1 MRKRGYEV
9 LLLFTYIA
17 MAAVFVYLN
26 FFTDTQAGDLTNIIV
41 NLVMFI
47 LVAMILISA
56 CARGLL
62 PTSRMTADLIMVTMK
77 IENDARNSHRFL
89 WEKYREDKEE
99 LFTSNILRRQYQD
112 YRFELE
118 RIIHADK
125 TYYKC
130 DIEDYIGMD
139 LVDSVIHRERLNQ
152 VAGVMTG
159 LGILGTFIGLSLGLQ
174 SFNTG
179 TTAEIT
185 NSIEPLMEGIK
196 VAFHTSIYGMVFSL
210 VFNYVYKRRLDDAEN
225 AVRDFLSAYRKY
237 VMPDTATD
245 GFNRLMELQRQQTE
259 AIIGISDTLGTQL
272 AKGLKD
278 LLEPQ
283 FDRFDRTIESFA
295 TMATRSQMKQLAR
308 VVDAFLEEMNRSLG
322 DSFTKLSEKVD
333 STLVM
338 QEANERQMQEFY
350 EKSIGTADNLN
361 TVVAQTQSIAAQ
373 TQTVA
378 DSMKSYAD
386 NVTALERDIRAT
398 LGYLQKL
405 IEAIPDEVNETFNI
419 INDNLQIVETH
430 FKNTIEDINNTVTR
444 VPETV
449 DYSYQNIE
457 QALDRVRAALDELK
471 DTLQNAASD
480 DDKW

>member
-9 LLLFTYIA
+9 LLLITYIA

-89 WEKYREDKEE
+89 WEKYREEKEE

-159 LGILGTFIGLSLGLQ
+159 LGILGTFIGL
-174 SFNTG
+174 
-179 TTAEIT
+179 
-185 NSIEPLMEGIK
+185 
-196 VAFHTSIYGMVFSL
+196 
-210 VFNYVYKRRLDDAEN
+210 
-225 AVRDFLSAYRKY
+225 
-237 VMPDTATD
+237 
-245 GFNRLMELQRQQTE
+245 
-259 AIIGISDTLGTQL
+259 
-272 AKGLKD
+272 
-278 LLEPQ
+278 
-283 FDRFDRTIESFA
+283 
-295 TMATRSQMKQLAR
+295 
-308 VVDAFLEEMNRSLG
+308 
-322 DSFTKLSEKVD
+322 
-333 STLVM
+333 
-338 QEANERQMQEFY
+338 
-350 EKSIGTADNLN
+350 
-361 TVVAQTQSIAAQ
+361 
-373 TQTVA
+373 
-378 DSMKSYAD
+378 
-386 NVTALERDIRAT
+386 
-398 LGYLQKL
+398 
-405 IEAIPDEVNETFNI
+405 
-419 INDNLQIVETH
+419 
-430 FKNTIEDINNTVTR
+430 
-444 VPETV
+444 
-449 DYSYQNIE
+449 
-457 QALDRVRAALDELK
+457 
-471 DTLQNAASD
+471 
-480 DDKW
+480 

>member
-9 LLLFTYIA
+9 LLLITYIA
-17 MAAVFVYLN
+17 MAGVFVYLN
-26 FFTDTQAGDLTNIIV
+26 FFTNTQAGNLTNIIV

-47 LVAMILISA
+47 LVALILLSSCIK
-56 CARGLL
+56 GLL
-62 PTSRMTADLIMVTMK
+62 PTSRMTADLIQVTDK
-77 IENDARNSHRFL
+77 IEDDARNSHRFL

-99 LFTSNILRRQYQD
+99 LFTSNILRKKYQD

-130 DIEDYIGMD
+130 DIEDYIGFD

-185 NSIEPLMEGIK
+185 GSIEPLMEGIK

-210 VFNYVYKRRLDDAEN
+210 VFNYVYKKRLDDAEN

-259 AIIGISDTLGTQL
+259 AIVGISDTLVNQL
-272 AKGLKD
+272 AKGLQE

-283 FDRFDRTIESFA
+283 FDRFDHTIESFA
-295 TMATRSQMKQLAR
+295 NMATRNQMNELAR
-308 VVDAFLEEMNRSLG
+308 VVNAFLEEMNRSLG
-322 DSFTKLSEKVD
+322 DSFSRLSESVNE
-333 STLVM
+333 TLAY
-338 QEANERQMQEFY
+338 QEASERQMQEFY
-350 EKSIGTADNLN
+350 EKSIGAAAKMNN
-361 TVVAQTQSIAAQ
+361 VAAQ

-378 DSMKSYAD
+378 NSLKVYAE
-386 NVTALERDIRAT
+386 NVSLLERDIRDT
-398 LGYLQKL
+398 LDSMQKL
-405 IEAIPDEVNETFNI
+405 IETLPVEVNETFGI
-419 INDNLQIVETH
+419 INDNLQVVETH
-430 FKNTIEDINNTVTR
+430 FRDTIVDINNTVVR
-444 VPETV
+444 IPEAV
-449 DYSYQNIE
+449 DYSYRGIE
-457 QALDRVRAALDELK
+457 QALGLVSAALDELK
-471 DTLQNAASD
+471 KTLQNAQND
-480 DDKW
+480 YKW

>member
-1 MRKRGYEV
+1 MRKRGYEI
-9 LLLFTYIA
+9 LLLITYVA

-26 FFTDTQAGDLTNIIV
+26 FFTSTQAGDLTNIIV
-41 NLVMFI
+41 NLVMFV
-47 LVAMILISA
+47 LVALILLSSCIK
-56 CARGLL
+56 GLF
-62 PTSRMTADLIMVTMK
+62 PASRMTADLILVTDK
-77 IENDARNSHRFL
+77 IEDDARNSHRFL

-99 LFTSNILRRQYQD
+99 LFTSNILRKKYQD

-210 VFNYVYKRRLDDAEN
+210 VFNYVYKRRLDDTEN

-259 AIIGISDTLGTQL
+259 AIVGISDTLVNQL
-272 AKGLKD
+272 AKGLQE

-283 FDRFDRTIESFA
+283 FDRFDHTIESFA
-295 TMATRSQMKQLAR
+295 NMATRNQMNELAR
-308 VVDAFLEEMNRSLG
+308 VVNAFLEEMNSSLG
-322 DSFTKLSEKVD
+322 DSFTKLSEKMNG
-333 STLVM
+333 TIEI
-338 QEANERQMQEFY
+338 QEANERQMKEFY
-350 EKSIGTADNLN
+350 EKSIGAAANVN
-361 TVVAQTQSIAAQ
+361 NVAVQTQAIAN
-373 TQTVA
+373 
-378 DSMKSYAD
+378 SLKLYAES
-386 NVTALERDIRAT
+386 VTLLERDIRET
-398 LGYLQKL
+398 LGNMQKL
-405 IEAIPDEVNETFNI
+405 VEAFPGEVNDTFGI
-419 INDNLQIVETH
+419 IKDNLQVVETH
-430 FKNTIEDINNTVTR
+430 LRNTVVEINNSVVR
-444 VPETV
+444 FPEVV
-449 DYSYQNIE
+449 DYSYRGIE
-457 QALDRVRAALDELK
+457 QALGQLNATVDELQK
-471 DTLQNAASD
+471 TLKKAESD
-480 DDKW
+480 YKW

>member
-9 LLLFTYIA
+9 LLLITYIA
-17 MAAVFVYLN
+17 MAGVFVYLN
-26 FFTDTQAGDLTNIIV
+26 FFTNTQAGNLTNIIV

-47 LVAMILISA
+47 LVALILLSSCIK
-56 CARGLL
+56 GLL
-62 PTSRMTADLIMVTMK
+62 PTSRMTADLIQVTDK
-77 IENDARNSHRFL
+77 IEDDARNSHRFL

-99 LFTSNILRRQYQD
+99 LFTSNILRKKYQD

-130 DIEDYIGMD
+130 DIEDYIGFD

-185 NSIEPLMEGIK
+185 GSIEPLMEGIK

-210 VFNYVYKRRLDDAEN
+210 VFNYVYKKRLDDAEN

-259 AIIGISDTLGTQL
+259 AIVGISDTLVNQL
-272 AKGLKD
+272 AKGLQE

-283 FDRFDRTIESFA
+283 FDRFDHTIESFA
-295 TMATRSQMKQLAR
+295 NMATRNQMNELAR
-308 VVDAFLEEMNRSLG
+308 VVNAFLEEMNRSLG
-322 DSFTKLSEKVD
+322 DSFSRLSESVNE
-333 STLVM
+333 TLAY
-338 QEANERQMQEFY
+338 QEASERQMQEFY
-350 EKSIGTADNLN
+350 EKSIGAAAKMNN
-361 TVVAQTQSIAAQ
+361 VAAQ

-378 DSMKSYAD
+378 NSLKVYAE
-386 NVTALERDIRAT
+386 NVSLLERDIRDT
-398 LGYLQKL
+398 LDSMQKL
-405 IEAIPDEVNETFNI
+405 IETLPVEVNETFGI
-419 INDNLQIVETH
+419 INDNLQVVETH
-430 FKNTIEDINNTVTR
+430 FRDTIVDINNTVVR
-444 VPETV
+444 IPEAV
-449 DYSYQNIE
+449 DYSYRGIE
-457 QALDRVRAALDELK
+457 QALGQVSAALDELK
-471 DTLQNAASD
+471 KTLQNAQND
-480 DDKW
+480 YKW

>member
-9 LLLFTYIA
+9 LLLITYIA
-17 MAAVFVYLN
+17 MAGVFVYLN
-26 FFTDTQAGDLTNIIV
+26 FFTNTQAGNLTNIIV

-47 LVAMILISA
+47 LVALILLSSCIK
-56 CARGLL
+56 GLL
-62 PTSRMTADLIMVTMK
+62 PTSRMTADLIQVTDK
-77 IENDARNSHRFL
+77 IEDDARNSHRFL

-99 LFTSNILRRQYQD
+99 LFTSNILRKKYQD

-130 DIEDYIGMD
+130 DIEDYIGFD

-210 VFNYVYKRRLDDAEN
+210 VFNYVYKKRLDDAEN

-259 AIIGISDTLGTQL
+259 AIVGISDTLVNQL
-272 AKGLKD
+272 AKGLQE

-283 FDRFDRTIESFA
+283 FDRFDHTIESFA
-295 TMATRSQMKQLAR
+295 NMATRNQMNELAR
-308 VVDAFLEEMNRSLG
+308 VVNAFLEEMNRSLG
-322 DSFTKLSEKVD
+322 ESFSKLSESVNE
-333 STLVM
+333 TLAY

-350 EKSIGTADNLN
+350 EKSIGAAAKMNN
-361 TVVAQTQSIAAQ
+361 VAAQ

-378 DSMKSYAD
+378 NSLKVYAE
-386 NVTALERDIRAT
+386 NVSLLERDIRDT
-398 LGYLQKL
+398 LDSMQKL
-405 IEAIPDEVNETFNI
+405 IETLPVEVNETFGI
-419 INDNLQIVETH
+419 INDNLQVVETH
-430 FKNTIEDINNTVTR
+430 FRDTIVDINNTVVR
-444 VPETV
+444 IPEAV
-449 DYSYQNIE
+449 DYSYRGIE
-457 QALDRVRAALDELK
+457 QALGLVSAALDELK
-471 DTLQNAASD
+471 KTLQNAQND
-480 DDKW
+480 YKW

>member
-9 LLLFTYIA
+9 LLLITYIA

-26 FFTDTQAGDLTNIIV
+26 FFTKAQSGDLTNIIV
-41 NLVMFI
+41 NLVMFV
-47 LVAMILISA
+47 LVAMILFSA
-56 CARGLL
+56 CVKGLL
-62 PTSRMTADLIMVTMK
+62 PTSRMTADLIQVTTR

-99 LFTSNILRRQYQD
+99 LFTSNILRWQYQD

-118 RIIHADK
+118 RIIHTDK

-210 VFNYVYKRRLDDAEN
+210 IFNYVYKKRLDDAEN

-245 GFNRLMELQRQQTE
+245 GFNRLMELQRQQTD
-259 AIIGISDTLGTQL
+259 AIVGISDTLANQL
-272 AKGLKD
+272 AKGLKE
-278 LLEPQ
+278 LLEPE

-295 TMATRSQMKQLAR
+295 TMATRNQMKQLAR

-333 STLVM
+333 STMVL

-350 EKSIGTADNLN
+350 EKSIGTAGNMS
-361 TVVAQTQSIAAQ
+361 TVAAQ

-378 DSMKSYAD
+378 NSLKQYAD
-386 NVTALERDIRAT
+386 NVATLERDIRDT
-398 LGYLQKL
+398 LGKLQQL
-405 IEAIPDEVNETFNI
+405 IESIPVEVNDTFNI

-430 FKNTIEDINNTVTR
+430 FKNTIEDINNTVVR
-444 VPETV
+444 VPEAV
-449 DYSYQNIE
+449 DYSYRGIE
-457 QALDRVRAALDELK
+457 QALDSVTAALEELK
-471 DTLQNAASD
+471 NTIRNAES

>member
-9 LLLFTYIA
+9 LLLITYIA
-17 MAAVFVYLN
+17 MAGVFVYLN
-26 FFTDTQAGDLTNIIV
+26 FFTNTQAGNLTNIIV

-47 LVAMILISA
+47 LVALILLSSCIK
-56 CARGLL
+56 GLL
-62 PTSRMTADLIMVTMK
+62 PTSRMTADLIQVTDK
-77 IENDARNSHRFL
+77 IEDDARNSHRFL

-99 LFTSNILRRQYQD
+99 LFTSNILRKKYQD

-130 DIEDYIGMD
+130 DIEDYIGFD

-210 VFNYVYKRRLDDAEN
+210 VFNYVYKKRLDDAEN

-259 AIIGISDTLGTQL
+259 AIVGISDTLVNQL
-272 AKGLKD
+272 AKGLQE

-283 FDRFDRTIESFA
+283 FDRFDHTIESFA
-295 TMATRSQMKQLAR
+295 NMATRNQMNELAR
-308 VVDAFLEEMNRSLG
+308 VVNAFLEEMNRSLG
-322 DSFTKLSEKVD
+322 DSFSRLSESVNE
-333 STLVM
+333 TLAY
-338 QEANERQMQEFY
+338 QEASERQMQEFY
-350 EKSIGTADNLN
+350 EKSIGAAAKMNN
-361 TVVAQTQSIAAQ
+361 VAAQ

-378 DSMKSYAD
+378 NSLKVYAE
-386 NVTALERDIRAT
+386 NVSLLERDIRDT
-398 LGYLQKL
+398 LDSMQKL
-405 IEAIPDEVNETFNI
+405 IETLPVEVNETFGI
-419 INDNLQIVETH
+419 INDNLQVVETH
-430 FKNTIEDINNTVTR
+430 FRDTIVDINNTVVR
-444 VPETV
+444 IPEAV
-449 DYSYQNIE
+449 DYSYRGIE
-457 QALDRVRAALDELK
+457 QALGQVSAALDELK
-471 DTLQNAASD
+471 KTLQNAQND
-480 DDKW
+480 YKW